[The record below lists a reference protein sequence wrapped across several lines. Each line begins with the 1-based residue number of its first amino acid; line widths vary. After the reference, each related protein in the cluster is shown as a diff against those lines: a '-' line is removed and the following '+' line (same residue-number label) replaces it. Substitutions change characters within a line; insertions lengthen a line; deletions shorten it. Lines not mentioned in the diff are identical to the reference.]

1 MKQVLNA
8 YVGRN
13 AISIQLR
20 STRALEINL
29 TTIICETKL
38 LTWFVV
44 YMPEI

>member
-29 TTIICETKL
+29 NTIICDTKFMVCSL
-38 LTWFVV
+38 LA
-44 YMPEI
+44 EI